1 MKTLYLGGS
10 FNPIHHAHL
19 ICARAAAEAMGFD
32 RILLLPSA
40 VPPHK
45 TNQRKLAGS
54 ADRLHMAELAVA
66 GHALFAVSDLELRRS
81 GPSYTIDT
89 VRQLKANGESQVH
102 WLIGADAVM
111 QLPGWREPEALLH
124 EVTFVVMDRPG
135 TAVEFS
141 RLPPAYRRL
150 ESHRVTVPQLD
161 ISSSEIRRRV
171 QAGLSIDFLTPPAV
185 VEFIGQRGLYR

>member
-32 RILLLPSA
+32 RVVLLASA
-40 VPPHK
+40 LPPHK
-45 TNQRKLAGS
+45 ATQRDI
-54 ADRLHMAELAVA
+54 ADPAMRLRMAELAVA
-66 GHALFAVSDLELRRS
+66 GNARFAVSDLELRRS

-89 VRQLKANGESQVH
+89 ARQLKAEGESRVY
-102 WLIGADAVM
+102 WLIGADAAM
-111 QLPGWREPEALLH
+111 QLPTWREPEALLR

-135 TAVEFS
+135 TTIDLS
-141 RLPPAYRRL
+141 RLPPAYRIL
-150 ESHRVTVPQLD
+150 ENHRVTVPQLD

-171 QAGLSIDFLTPPAV
+171 QAGRPIDFLTPPAV
-185 VEFIGQRGLYR
+185 VDFIARQGLYR